1 MSYYH
6 ILPNVSFQL
15 WHVIITTVNKKI
27 EHLKRVR
34 HEYCDERKKGTYF
47 WTMQKLNSP
56 LTLYEDTNQRSKET
70 KSI

>member
-47 WTMQKLNSP
+47 
-56 LTLYEDTNQRSKET
+56 
-70 KSI
+70 